1 MYKVF
6 LRQRQRQWHYR
17 TRWQLA
23 AHPRPFAAEEQQQF
37 EEKAVKN
44 QDEDEVESHVDEAKK
59 LQTTRSTESEVQRA
73 TNEKSRVAEVT
84 KTETSK
90 IYHEVVNVTR
100 SHSRKF
106 SREVLLR
113 TSHDNQ

>member
-44 QDEDEVESHVDEAKK
+44 QAEDEVESHVDEAKK
-59 LQTTRSTESEVQRA
+59 LQTNAKHGIRSAEGDERKVQ
-73 TNEKSRVAEVT
+73 SR
-84 KTETSK
+84 
-90 IYHEVVNVTR
+90 
-100 SHSRKF
+100 
-106 SREVLLR
+106 
-113 TSHDNQ
+113 